1 MLANPLV
8 MHLNDDMS
16 KQAKRTRIT
25 APKHAASTITIKSQV
40 DSKGYTSYLVQG
52 WKENGKWQRR
62 QFKESPA
69 AERFAALKRVEME
82 NQGRAQRMVLS
93 PLTDEQ
99 HEEALQ
105 AFDKLAGTYTL
116 ADAVAFFLKH
126 HRPPEFTIR
135 LRNAMDLYLDEKER
149 DGLRPRS
156 VRGIRST
163 LKLFN
168 TATDN
173 PLVHEI
179 TQQQVEAFLK
189 GLRARNGT
197 DKAARRSWEI
207 HRGALQGFFAW
218 STTPDAGSN
227 RPFTFSNPVEGVRK
241 FTARQVREEQD
252 AKPATTSPADVR
264 RMFTTLMRWRGG
276 VMVRPYAFLYLA
288 GIRPDELKRMAGR
301 ERELVN
307 LKTRTITI
315 PANVSKTRHERQVA
329 ISDNLAAWLAAFPGD
344 LIPTNFEALNK
355 KVRKHFELTHDEA
368 RHSFISY
375 HVALHRSIGDAA
387 LQAGNSESIVKRHYL
402 NTHTQD
408 EGSEFFR
415 TVPDLAARKAS
426 LAPQIAPT
434 GKKHLKVV

>member
-1 MLANPLV
+1 
-8 MHLNDDMS
+8 MS
-16 KQAKRTRIT
+16 KQAKRTRII
-25 APKHAASTITIKSQV
+25 AQENAASSITIKPHV

-52 WKENGKWQRR
+52 WKEDGKWQRK
-62 QFKESPA
+62 QFKDSA
-69 AERFAALKRVEME
+69 KAERFAALKRVAME

-93 PLTDEQ
+93 PLTDDQ

-135 LRNAMDLYLDEKER
+135 LKDAIALYIDDKER

-156 VRGIRST
+156 VHGIGWT

-173 PLVHEI
+173 PHVHEI
-179 TQQQVEAFLK
+179 TQQQVEGFLK
-189 GLRARNGT
+189 GLRAKNGK
-197 DKAARRSWEI
+197 DKATRRSWEI
-207 HRGALQGFFAW
+207 HRGALNGFFEWCAA
-218 STTPDAGSN
+218 SDAGTS
-227 RPFTFSNPVEGVRK
+227 RPFTFSNPVTAVRK
-241 FTARQVREEQD
+241 FSSRQVREEQD
-252 AKPATTSPADVR
+252 AKPATTSPEDVR
-264 RMFTTLMRWRGG
+264 RMFSVLMRWRGG
-276 VMVRPYAFLYLA
+276 VLVRPFAFLYFA

-344 LIPTNFEALNK
+344 LVPKNFEALNK
-355 KVRKHFELTHDEA
+355 KARKHFELTHDEA

-415 TVPDLAARKAS
+415 TIPDLKHRRAVLAAKPKTKPVR
-426 LAPQIAPT
+426 
-434 GKKHLKVV
+434 HLKVV